1 MQDMNSNLLTN
12 GYGFVIIYD
21 LKCENGHKFEGWFQD
36 RKAFEEQIDQK
47 LISCPICGSLNSEM
61 APSSLTVVNRD
72 SKIEKT
78 KSKEVSPLQALQ
90 MLNEFIDNNFEDVGP
105 SFAEVATR
113 IHHGDEEE
121 RNIKGTTTRDEE
133 ESLREEGIHFI
144 KIPNSKF
151 DS

>member
-1 MQDMNSNLLTN
+1 M
-12 GYGFVIIYD
+12 IIYD

-36 RKAFEEQIDQK
+36 RKAFEEQKDQK
-47 LISCPICGSLNSEM
+47 LIGCPICGSLDAEV
-61 APSSLTVVNRD
+61 APSSLTVVSRD
-72 SKIEKT
+72 SKVEKT
-78 KSKEVSPLQALQ
+78 RNGEISPLQALQ
-90 MLNEFIDNNFEDVGP
+90 MLTEFIDKNFEDVGA

-113 IHHGDEEE
+113 IHNGEETE

-144 KIPNSKF
+144 KIPTPKF